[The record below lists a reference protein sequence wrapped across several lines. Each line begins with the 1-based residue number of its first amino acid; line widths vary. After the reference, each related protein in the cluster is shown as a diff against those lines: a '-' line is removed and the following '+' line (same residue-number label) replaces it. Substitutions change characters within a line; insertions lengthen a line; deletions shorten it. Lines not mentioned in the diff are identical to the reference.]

1 MGIRSCIDVISF
13 LISIVLE
20 KVIFQIWKKY
30 YFNIIPGILQ
40 IMSVCVVTD
49 NATELVRG
57 VLTDT
62 AAGK

>member
-1 MGIRSCIDVISF
+1 MQQKLTKYMGIRSCIDVISF
-13 LISIVLE
+13 LISIVFE

-40 IMSVCVVTD
+40 IMSETTQTV
-49 NATELVRG
+49 
-57 VLTDT
+57 TDT